1 MASTAPPFVSLAT
14 AAAALTAKVPD
25 TKGGYTDSDFIL
37 EALRE
42 LSDAYQGWATADVGD
57 GSAREF
63 ITGAG
68 GSLTSWVAGYS
79 EHGGVELEELSA
91 AATPCNPP
99 RLLVHGQDWWFDR
112 RTLSG
117 SARLYI
123 VTSSAPG
130 TSLLRVRFPIRWVAT
145 DTPTF
150 TLPDH
155 LHMALVYKAASL
167 KCGALGAYYRS
178 TVDAAG
184 GSDTFEAEPVSAS
197 YFRAVG
203 HWEKEYKRA
212 LGSTQ
217 LSQVVAGV
225 VNPRRMRVFHR

>member
-1 MASTAPPFVSLAT
+1 MPSTAPPFTSLAT

-42 LSDAYQGWATADVGD
+42 LSDAYQGWCTVDVGD
-57 GSAREF
+57 GSTREW

-68 GSLTSWVAGYS
+68 GSLTAWVAGYS
-79 EHGGVELEELSA
+79 EHGAVELEELSA

-99 RLLVHGQDWWFDR
+99 RLLVYGQDWWYDR
-112 RTLSG
+112 RTTSTL
-117 SARLYI
+117 ARLYI
-123 VTSSAPG
+123 VVGSAPG
-130 TSLLRVRFPIRWVAT
+130 TSLLRIRFPIRWTAGASI
-145 DTPTF
+145 D
-150 TLPDH
+150 LPDH
-155 LHMALVYKAASL
+155 LHMALIYKAASL

-184 GSDTFEAEPVSAS
+184 GSDSFEAEPVSSS

-203 HWEKEYKRA
+203 HWEREYKRA

-217 LSQVVAGV
+217 LAQITEGV
-225 VNPRRMRVFHR
+225 VNPRRLRVFPR